1 MLENY
6 EEINLDT
13 ILDRAGLFR
22 NEFETNEYDA
32 ILYDNEIRELLQNL
46 FSYDKEI
53 VNRIKELN
61 AVDINNDYL
70 TIHRKYI
77 ETILKTKNKVND
89 ESFTKEI
96 SNNKID
102 YRIERLLRQSDLSY
116 VLNKY
121 LRSEPISDE
130 LLYLGSLDYY
140 LNFIIKLIVNN
151 YENDI
156 PNEFKTVISKRLEEI
171 NKYIPK
177 K

>member
-6 EEINLDT
+6 EEINLDI
-13 ILDRAGLFR
+13 ILERAGLFR

-32 ILYDNEIRELLQNL
+32 ILYDHEVKELLQNL

-53 VNRIKELN
+53 VNNIKELSD
-61 AVDINNDYL
+61 VDINNDYL
-70 TIHRKYI
+70 ATHRKFI
-77 ETILKTKNKVND
+77 ETILTTKNKVND
-89 ESFTKEI
+89 DNFKKTI
-96 SNNKID
+96 GNNKID
-102 YRIERLLRQSDLSY
+102 YRVERLLRESDLSY

-140 LNFIIKLIVNN
+140 LDFIIDLIVNN
-151 YENDI
+151 YDKDI
-156 PNEFKTVISKRLEEI
+156 PDEFKTLISNRLEEI

-177 K
+177 N

>member
-6 EEINLDT
+6 EEINLDI
-13 ILDRAGLFR
+13 ILERAGLFR

-32 ILYDNEIRELLQNL
+32 ILYDHEVKELLQNL

-53 VNRIKELN
+53 VNNIKELSD
-61 AVDINNDYL
+61 VDINNDYL
-70 TIHRKYI
+70 ATHRKFI
-77 ETILKTKNKVND
+77 ETILTTKNKVND
-89 ESFTKEI
+89 DNFKKTI
-96 SNNKID
+96 GNNKID
-102 YRIERLLRQSDLSY
+102 YRVERLLRESDLSY

-130 LLYLGSLDYY
+130 LLYLDYLDYY
-140 LNFIIKLIVNN
+140 LDFIIDLIVNN
-151 YENDI
+151 YDNDI
-156 PNEFKTVISKRLEEI
+156 PNEFKTLISNRLEEI

>member
-6 EEINLDT
+6 EEINLDI
-13 ILDRAGLFR
+13 ILERAGLFR

-32 ILYDNEIRELLQNL
+32 ILYDHEVKELLQNL

-53 VNRIKELN
+53 VNNIKELSD
-61 AVDINNDYL
+61 VDINNDYL
-70 TIHRKYI
+70 ATHRKFI
-77 ETILKTKNKVND
+77 ETILTTKNKVND
-89 ESFTKEI
+89 DNFKKTI
-96 SNNKID
+96 GNNKID
-102 YRIERLLRQSDLSY
+102 YRVERLLRESDLSY

-140 LNFIIKLIVNN
+140 LDFIIDLIVNN
-151 YENDI
+151 YDNDI
-156 PNEFKTVISKRLEEI
+156 PNEFKTLISNRLEEI

-177 K
+177 N